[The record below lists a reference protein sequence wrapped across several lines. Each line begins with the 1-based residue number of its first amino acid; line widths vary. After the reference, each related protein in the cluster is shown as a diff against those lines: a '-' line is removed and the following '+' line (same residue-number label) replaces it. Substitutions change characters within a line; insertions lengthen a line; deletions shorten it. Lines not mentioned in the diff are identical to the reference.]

1 MFSAKLLLGGRCDQP
16 TRTFNS
22 TEPITMKAQASSRPP
37 KAKHGKVIDVMI
49 ADDHPLIVEGLAMVL
64 HGFGLRVTARA
75 SEGHTVVDTFR
86 TAEPDVLV
94 LDLRFCDGV
103 TGLDAARE
111 LLETMPQARI
121 VIYSQFDQDAVLR
134 EAYELGV
141 MAFVTKDANPQLLVD
156 AIRRAHEGKT
166 YFMPHIAERLALLSV
181 RGGDSPVGK
190 LAPRELE
197 VFKLMAEG
205 RTNIE
210 IAELMGLSPKT
221 ISTTS
226 QGIKE
231 QLGVHRA
238 ADITLLA
245 VRHGLIN
252 V

>member
-1 MFSAKLLLGGRCDQP
+1 
-16 TRTFNS
+16 
-22 TEPITMKAQASSRPP
+22 MKVQASSRPP
-37 KAKHGKVIDVMI
+37 KAKHGKVINVMI
-49 ADDHPLIVEGLAMVL
+49 ADDHPLIVEGLATAL
-64 HGFGLRVTARA
+64 HGFGLKVTARA
-75 SEGHTVVDTFR
+75 SEGRAVADVFR
-86 TAEPDVLV
+86 AAAPDVLV
-94 LDLRFCDGV
+94 LDLRFADGA
-103 TGLDAARE
+103 TGLDAARD
-111 LLETMPQARI
+111 LLEEMPNARI

-141 MAFVTKDANPQLLVD
+141 MAFVTKDANPQLLID
-156 AIRRAHEGKT
+156 AIHCAHGGKP

-197 VFKLMAEG
+197 VFRLMAEG
-205 RTNIE
+205 RTNVE

-231 QLGVHRA
+231 HLGVHRA

-245 VRHGLIN
+245 VRHGLID

>member
-1 MFSAKLLLGGRCDQP
+1 
-16 TRTFNS
+16 
-22 TEPITMKAQASSRPP
+22 MKVQASSRPP
-37 KAKHGKVIDVMI
+37 KAKHGKVINVMI
-49 ADDHPLIVEGLAMVL
+49 ADDHPLIVEGLATAL
-64 HGFGLRVTARA
+64 HGFGLRVIARA
-75 SEGHTVVDTFR
+75 SEGRAVADIFR
-86 TAEPDVLV
+86 AAAPDVLV
-94 LDLRFCDGV
+94 LDLRFADGA
-103 TGLDAARE
+103 TGLDAARD
-111 LLETMPQARI
+111 LLEKMPAARI

-134 EAYELGV
+134 EAYELGA

-156 AIRRAHEGKT
+156 AIHSAHDGKP

-205 RTNIE
+205 RTNVE

-231 QLGVHRA
+231 HLGVHRA

-245 VRHGLIN
+245 VRHGLID